1 MHKILAVCMLVLV
14 VVAAAGGFFL
24 FQALEQS
31 AKQSRPSVAG
41 QMLIPV
47 STQSGSQTTADKPK
61 VYHQAI
67 DIESRSFSFAPNV
80 FRVKMGESVTATV
93 TARGEHTFVVDEFH
107 VDEKTQDGEKAT
119 IRFTPD
125 KKGVFSFYCSRPG
138 HRQAG
143 QQGVLIVE

>member
-80 FRVKMGESVTATV
+80 FRVKMGESDGDGYGSRRA
-93 TARGEHTFVVDEFH
+93 H
-107 VDEKTQDGEKAT
+107 V
-119 IRFTPD
+119 
-125 KKGVFSFYCSRPG
+125 
-138 HRQAG
+138 
-143 QQGVLIVE
+143 